1 MDIPRLI
8 DMFLASAPA
17 QMDDVRYAFLRAY
30 RSVNIGQ
37 FLSADKDALVQLR
50 EGIMEGM
57 NTHELDLVQKLQ
69 CEWFADNLLE
79 IIEKLS

>member
-1 MDIPRLI
+1 M
-8 DMFLASAPA
+8 
-17 QMDDVRYAFLRAY
+17 RAY

-57 NTHELDLVQKLQ
+57 NTRELDLVQKLQ
-69 CEWFADNLLE
+69 CDYFVGNLLK